1 MLRHPSLNRVRG
13 LAIIS
18 LLMLAGSAFPLAHPQ
33 AIHASDAA
41 GVYSLVEDIAFEA
54 DPARPDEALR
64 IRVYGVHALA
74 YRPQTGEQPR
84 LGIYTE
90 PAEGYLYFA
99 CGPGDSATCRLEWQD
114 LLKAVGSERCAA
126 FGDRY
131 LTDPKPNGRL
141 RPADEAPANPDRY
154 PIGQGVLM
162 VQQGD
167 TNTCGALRRFAAERG
182 TPSPTPGLPTTTEA
196 PPTDQPSAT
205 PTAKPAATT
214 ALPEVKTSPT
224 PGRFLPPG
232 ALLLPQL
239 QSGGTVGSG
248 TPAATGEMGPSAK
261 DPLPNGGSGADVKGR
276 PRFRPYAIL
285 LLSVLGTVLAGTRGR
300 RKQT

>member
-41 GVYSLVEDIAFEA
+41 GVYSLVEDIAFET

-114 LLKAVGSERCAA
+114 LLKAVGSERCARSRA
-126 FGDRY
+126 ARCWRTSKAG
-131 LTDPKPNGRL
+131 
-141 RPADEAPANPDRY
+141 A
-154 PIGQGVLM
+154 VLDA
-162 VQQGD
+162 VIS
-167 TNTCGALRRFAAERG
+167 AVRRVF
-182 TPSPTPGLPTTTEA
+182 PWL
-196 PPTDQPSAT
+196 
-205 PTAKPAATT
+205 
-214 ALPEVKTSPT
+214 
-224 PGRFLPPG
+224 
-232 ALLLPQL
+232 
-239 QSGGTVGSG
+239 SGC
-248 TPAATGEMGPSAK
+248 
-261 DPLPNGGSGADVKGR
+261 
-276 PRFRPYAIL
+276 F
-285 LLSVLGTVLAGTRGR
+285 
-300 RKQT
+300 Q